1 MRHHVC
7 ALSAT
12 GVVTAARQRLV
23 QQEPRRARRRARSRK
38 GASRRLKAGRR
49 AHPFPELGAA
59 ASHLGLLGEEVE
71 SADDDLD
78 DSVGPFRPSVGSDM
92 QPELEEIL
100 LGQLRQPIAHQRFLA
115 RAARPLDLMRSTRRR
130 PEALS

>member
-1 MRHHVC
+1 
-7 ALSAT
+7 LISAT
-12 GVVTAARQRLV
+12 VENTGNQRLV
-23 QQEPRRARRRARSRK
+23 FDAVVDHVTPSGQ
-38 GASRRLKAGRR
+38 R

-100 LGQLRQPIAHQRFLA
+100 LASSDSR
-115 RAARPLDLMRSTRRR
+115 
-130 PEALS
+130 